1 MYTNYSSAAV
11 DTYHK
16 RAKLRANSKL
26 TRPPS
31 ESCCAILIKLALT
44 PCQVQFVLQDREE
57 EVTGLALAKPGWLT
71 APAPPPGMFT
81 TTLRRTRRPKW
92 CERLLTTQ
100 LLQNNVFYRT
110 WANAWPIIPMSDL

>member
-1 MYTNYSSAAV
+1 
-11 DTYHK
+11 
-16 RAKLRANSKL
+16 
-26 TRPPS
+26 
-31 ESCCAILIKLALT
+31 LIKLALT

-92 CERLLTTQ
+92 CERLLTQ
-100 LLQNNVFYRT
+100 LLEMTSAGHGPMANFNVRLV
-110 WANAWPIIPMSDL
+110 AMIL